1 MQSTIQR
8 LILNEGISLNPYH
21 CSSHKLTIGVGRC
34 LDTNPLSSEEI
45 SVIGHDCRTNSI
57 TKEQAFYLLRHD
69 IDKVKKQLDKNL
81 PWWKNLNEDRQ
92 YVLIDM
98 CFQMGIDGLLK
109 FKKMLQHL
117 STGYYKQAADEL
129 MDSKY
134 AKQTPAR
141 AERNKYCLING
152 VYKC

>member
-1 MQSTIQR
+1 
-8 LILNEGISLNPYH
+8 
-21 CSSHKLTIGVGRC
+21 
-34 LDTNPLSSEEI
+34 
-45 SVIGHDCRTNSI
+45 
-57 TKEQAFYLLRHD
+57 
-69 IDKVKKQLDKNL
+69 
-81 PWWKNLNEDRQ
+81 
-92 YVLIDM
+92 
-98 CFQMGIDGLLK
+98 MGIDELLK

-117 STGYYKQAADEL
+117 STEYYNQAADVL